1 MRPRPGARA
10 CGAALPAAV
19 SAVAGRGGTALGGDV
34 CMCHLTHTPHVT
46 PLRMHPIQSARG
58 REAKQRFLLYDVD
71 STMKKE
77 ENWTTVQNCNLQQ
90 N

>member
-1 MRPRPGARA
+1 
-10 CGAALPAAV
+10 
-19 SAVAGRGGTALGGDV
+19 
-34 CMCHLTHTPHVT
+34 
-46 PLRMHPIQSARG
+46 MHPIQSARG

-77 ENWTTVQNCNLQQ
+77 ENWSTVQNCNLQQ